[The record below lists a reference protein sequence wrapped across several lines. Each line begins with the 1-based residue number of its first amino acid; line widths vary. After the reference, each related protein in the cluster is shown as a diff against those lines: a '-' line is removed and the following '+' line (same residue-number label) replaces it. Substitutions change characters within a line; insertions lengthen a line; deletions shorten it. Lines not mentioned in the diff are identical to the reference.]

1 MYENGIGVKRDMK
14 MAVTLMKMAAQKGH
28 ASALFSIG
36 MLFELGAITPE
47 DYVRALACYRIAGK
61 AGNVVA
67 RSYYKKLNKIM
78 SAAQVSLSDSIS
90 SVEEIMYH
98 I

>member
-1 MYENGIGVKRDMK
+1 M
-14 MAVTLMKMAAQKGH
+14 
-28 ASALFSIG
+28 S
-36 MLFELGAITPE
+36 PE
-47 DYVRALACYRIAGK
+47 DHVRALACYRIAAK

-78 SAAQVSLSDSIS
+78 SAAQVALSDSIA
-90 SVEEIMYH
+90 SVEEIMYY

>member
-1 MYENGIGVKRDMK
+1 
-14 MAVTLMKMAAQKGH
+14 
-28 ASALFSIG
+28 
-36 MLFELGAITPE
+36 MLFELGALTPE
-47 DYVRALACYRIAGK
+47 DHVRALACYRISGK

-78 SAAQVSLSDSIS
+78 SASQIALSDSIA
-90 SVEEIMYH
+90 SVEEILYH